1 MIYVVVFL
9 FVVIILVILGH
20 YLMMTERQNQ
30 QNQAMKLY
38 LSEMRS
44 FSCAV
49 EDEMTKLNL
58 YRHDLARYIRILEKL
73 ATQTDDDQIRRYT
86 DVLRNET
93 RLIEGI
99 QPAYC
104 EHEGVNTVLSI
115 IQKQCE
121 SSRIEFKHDLE
132 EMSYRAFEN
141 VDLLGLLYN
150 LLEDIV
156 LYCQER
162 QLDEKEKTALGCS
175 MKRMD
180 SGILLDLFV
189 SIEDDI
195 KKAGI
200 RQLPH
205 DETTVYMLKTVGEQ
219 YGLEYEA
226 YEKGDTAGLRVRIP
240 GV

>member
-1 MIYVVVFL
+1 
-9 FVVIILVILGH
+9 
-20 YLMMTERQNQ
+20 MMTERQNQ

-49 EDEMTKLNL
+49 EDEMAKLNL

-132 EMSYRAFEN
+132 EMSYKAFEN

-156 LYCQER
+156 LYCQDR

-180 SGILLDLFV
+180 SGIQLDLFV
-189 SIEDDI
+189 SIEGDI
-195 KKAGI
+195 RKAGI

-219 YGLEYEA
+219 YGLEYES
-226 YEKGDTAGLRVRIP
+226 YEQNDMSGIHVRIP
-240 GV
+240 AA

>member
-20 YLMMTERQNQ
+20 YLMVTERQNQ

-44 FSCAV
+44 FSSAV
-49 EDEMTKLNL
+49 EDEMAKLNL

-104 EHEGVNTVLSI
+104 EHEGVNMVLSI

-132 EMSYRAFEN
+132 EMSYKAFEN

-189 SIEDDI
+189 SIEGDI

-205 DETTVYMLKTVGEQ
+205 DETTAYMLKTVGEQ

>member
-9 FVVIILVILGH
+9 LVVIILVILGH
-20 YLMMTERQNQ
+20 YLMITERQNQ

-49 EDEMTKLNL
+49 EDEMAKLNL

-121 SSRIEFKHDLE
+121 SSRIKLKCELE
-132 EMSYRAFEN
+132 RISYKAFEN

-150 LLEDIV
+150 LLEDMV
-156 LYCQER
+156 MYCQER
-162 QLDEKEKTALGCS
+162 QLDEKEETFLRCG
-175 MKRMD
+175 MKKMD
-180 SGILLDLFV
+180 AGILLDLAI
-189 SIEDDI
+189 SIEGDI
-195 KKAGI
+195 RKAGI

-205 DETTVYMLKTVGEQ
+205 DETTAYMLKTVGEQ
-219 YGLEYEA
+219 YGLEYES
-226 YEKGDTAGLRVRIP
+226 YEQNDMSGIHVRIP
-240 GV
+240 VG

>member
-49 EDEMTKLNL
+49 EDEMAKLNL

-132 EMSYRAFEN
+132 EMSYKAFEN

-156 LYCQER
+156 LYCQDR

-180 SGILLDLFV
+180 SGIQLDLFV
-189 SIEDDI
+189 SIEGDI
-195 KKAGI
+195 RKAGI

-219 YGLEYEA
+219 YGLEYES
-226 YEKGDTAGLRVRIP
+226 YEQNDMSGIHVRIP
-240 GV
+240 AA